1 MPVIDFVPPVAHVP
15 AELPEL
21 LELLG
26 APELLPPELLPPELL
41 ELPFAVPVAPP
52 HPRSKAP
59 PIVPR
64 MPPAASRL
72 DTNRFFLMTGYVDR
86 KGEERSLTD

>member
-1 MPVIDFVPPVAHVP
+1 MPVIDFVPPLAQVP

-21 LELLG
+21 LELPV

-41 ELPFAVPVAPP
+41 VLPLELPLAVSVAPP
-52 HPRSKAP
+52 QPRSKAP
-59 PIVPR
+59 PIAPR

-72 DTNRFFLMTGYVDR
+72 DTNRFFLMTRYVDR
-86 KGEERSLTD
+86 EGQK